1 MQGLSHFS
9 HLKILPWWKTPAILA
24 LGKWRQENQE
34 FKASL
39 DDMRPCLLK
48 TKKKKILFRLS
59 FLWLPPCLPWSF
71 LHYMTGCT
79 PPHLL
84 QYLLFLH
91 CGIPSDLVSTVPL
104 IGNCSGEDC
113 NCLLKCRKW
122 LHFNLCLQ
130 RPVLGFMPTTRKY
143 ICFLSLFPFSFDGG
157 GGAARVWE

>member
-1 MQGLSHFS
+1 
-9 HLKILPWWKTPAILA
+9 
-24 LGKWRQENQE
+24 
-34 FKASL
+34 
-39 DDMRPCLLK
+39 MRPCLLK

-79 PPHLL
+79 PPHLF

-113 NCLLKCRKW
+113 NCLLKCCLKW
-122 LHFNLCLQ
+122 LHFNLCLK

-143 ICFLSLFPFSFDGG
+143 ICSFFLSSLFLLMVVVVQQEIGSKLRFPYVAQVSLMPAILFLHS
-157 GGAARVWE
+157 VLQ